1 MDTEKRTYDAWQE
14 LGDITAGRP
23 NLGDWT
29 SVEVYRLMHYTLREV
44 LIRRFGK
51 EHAREVLC
59 EAGKLAGAGLCMR
72 RLDTSLDFTSFMAQ
86 LQGELRDLKVGVLK
100 VEQGDLV
107 SGEMTFAMYEDL
119 DCSGLPDSDNTVCEY
134 DEGFLAGVLEAYTGK
149 PFDVTEVDCWAS
161 GGRVC
166 RFWAVRGDA

>member
-1 MDTEKRTYDAWQE
+1 MDTIKCTCDARHE

-29 SVEVYRLMHYTLREV
+29 SVEVYRLMHYSLREV
-44 LIRRFGK
+44 LVRRLG
-51 EHAREVLC
+51 EEQAGEVLR

-72 RLDTSLDFTSFMAQ
+72 RLDTNLDFTSFAAQ
-86 LQGELRDLKVGVLK
+86 LQRELRDLKVGLLK
-100 VEQGDLV
+100 VEKGDLV
-107 SGEMTFAMYEDL
+107 SGELTLAVYEDL
-119 DCSGLPDSDNTVCEY
+119 DCSGLPDSDDTVCEY
-134 DEGFLAGVLEAYTGK
+134 DEGFLAGILEVYTGK
-149 PFDVTEVDCWAS
+149 PFEVTEVDCWAS